1 MRYVRIETN
10 YGDVLI
16 KQCYDIIECI
26 TFYDVYNIPD
36 TEEELVGEY
45 LGEFLTIYNLDEDT
59 NLFKTD
65 LDNWLKNL

>member
-1 MRYVRIETN
+1 MYVRIETN

-26 TFYDVYNIPD
+26 SFYDVYNIPD

-45 LGEFLTIYNLDEDT
+45 LGEFYTEYDLDEDK
-59 NLFKTD
+59 NSFKTD
-65 LDNWLKNL
+65 LDNWLNNL

>member
-1 MRYVRIETN
+1 MYIRIETN

-16 KQCYDIIECI
+16 KQCYDIIDCI
-26 TFYDVYNIPD
+26 PFYEVYNIPD

-45 LGEFLTIYNLDEDT
+45 LGEFLTIYNLDESI
-59 NLFKTD
+59 NLFKIE